1 MTEVVFYMAFILAV
15 VVLLIRLKK
24 HMGDGSSLLPKMSF
38 ASMLFR
44 VRRKVNGALVKTGV
58 GRAR

>member
-1 MTEVVFYMAFILAV
+1 MTEAVFYMASIAAV
-15 VVLLIRLKK
+15 VALLIRLRK
-24 HMGDGSSLLPKMSF
+24 HMEDGSSLLPKMSF
-38 ASMLFR
+38 ASILFR